1 MILSPNSTWFVV
13 AVDLL
18 YKRLYG
24 TVILSTVNAQMM
36 WSVARSRCD
45 SCMLEL
51 YIANLIDSALLP
63 NGCCFS
69 MTWCY
74 ILLYLHILY
83 SVCALIFITVWLHA
97 LFRWYFIFHRKNML
111 WTQLSLVYS
120 TRTELNGTSWPS
132 YTKRWLVMHTA
143 QRPNTLTSFVLIGCR
158 HGELGRV
165 VCELQFVR
173 CDRSL
178 W

>member
-97 LFRWYFIFHRKNML
+97 LFRWYFIFHRKKYAMDAIKPRLQHTN
-111 WTQLSLVYS
+111 
-120 TRTELNGTSWPS
+120 RTELN
-132 YTKRWLVMHTA
+132 K
-143 QRPNTLTSFVLIGCR
+143 LTQLHQALIGHAHSSASQHIDLFR
-158 HGELGRV
+158 ADWL
-165 VCELQFVR
+165 
-173 CDRSL
+173 
-178 W
+178 

>member
-13 AVDLL
+13 DVDLL

-63 NGCCFS
+63 NGCCFFHDV
-69 MTWCY
+69 MLYFAIFTY
-74 ILLYLHILY
+74 IIL
-83 SVCALIFITVWLHA
+83 SVCFNYYHSVTSRAISLIF
-97 LFRWYFIFHRKNML
+97 Y
-111 WTQLSLVYS
+111 LSQKKYAMDAIKPRLQH
-120 TRTELNGTSWPS
+120 TNRTELN
-132 YTKRWLVMHTA
+132 K
-143 QRPNTLTSFVLIGCR
+143 LTQLHQALIGHAHSSASQHIDLFR
-158 HGELGRV
+158 ADWL
-165 VCELQFVR
+165 
-173 CDRSL
+173 
-178 W
+178 